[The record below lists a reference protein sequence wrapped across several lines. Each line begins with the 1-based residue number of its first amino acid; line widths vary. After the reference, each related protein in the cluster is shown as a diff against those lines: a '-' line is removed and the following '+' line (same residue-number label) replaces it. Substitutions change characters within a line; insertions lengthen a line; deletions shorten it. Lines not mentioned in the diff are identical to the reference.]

1 MSQSITSTK
10 CTGATHP
17 ADFWSISHLNG
28 VIRVPVVGAI
38 KGGRIIAKEH
48 CQVIVI
54 QADGSWA
61 VHDERSPHSAT
72 SLQSARVC

>member
-1 MSQSITSTK
+1 MSQLITSTK
-10 CTGATHP
+10 CTSATHP
-17 ADFWSISHLNG
+17 ADLWSLSHLNG

-54 QADGSWA
+54 QPDGSWA
-61 VHDERSPHSAT
+61 VHDERIQRSAP
-72 SLQSARVC
+72 SLQSTRVC